1 MAAEERHAR
10 GEAPTQGLGARAR
23 AGRTE
28 NMPCMSV
35 TLDVS
40 KLTGWLNADAPCR
53 VERRARDAGR
63 GVDREAGGRGGGG
76 ASGVHGE
83 GPTQGVRV
91 RARAERTE
99 NIWRM
104 VVTLDVSQL
113 EMSALKFFEFWKRK
127 PMSVMAE
134 THQSAMAP

>member
-1 MAAEERHAR
+1 VQYGTRCGPGGGRAWGRRRKRHAR
-10 GEAPTQGLGARAR
+10 GKGPTQGLG
-23 AGRTE
+23 
-28 NMPCMSV
+28 
-35 TLDVS
+35 
-40 KLTGWLNADAPCR
+40 
-53 VERRARDAGR
+53 
-63 GVDREAGGRGGGG
+63 
-76 ASGVHGE
+76 
-83 GPTQGVRV
+83 V

>member
-1 MAAEERHAR
+1 VAAEERHAR

-40 KLTGWLNADAPCR
+40 KLTSWLNADAPCR

-63 GVDREAGGRGGGG
+63 GVWTGRRE
-76 ASGVHGE
+76 GV
-83 GPTQGVRV
+83 GVAAQAACMGK
-91 RARAERTE
+91 AR
-99 NIWRM
+99 
-104 VVTLDVSQL
+104 
-113 EMSALKFFEFWKRK
+113 LK
-127 PMSVMAE
+127 A
-134 THQSAMAP
+134 